1 VAALN
6 ELLQRGRSAYQKTSS
21 AFARSGV
28 FILLLGAV
36 FLTIG
41 IISSIGSQPNYFL
54 LLTGILFV
62 VWGISQFLQ
71 PDDIS
76 KNEYAY
82 QSN

>member
-6 ELLQRGRSAYQKTSS
+6 EMIQRGRTAHQKACST
-21 AFARSGV
+21 FLRSGI

-41 IISSIGSQPNYFL
+41 VVSSIGSQPNYFL

-62 VWGISQFLQ
+62 VWGISQFFTARRYKQ
-71 PDDIS
+71 
-76 KNEYAY
+76 E
-82 QSN
+82 